1 MTEQTTAIQDLS
13 GDYQLDPAHT
23 RIGFVARHAM
33 VTKVRGQFR
42 QFEGSAHL
50 DPTDPTK
57 SSAQLT
63 VEVASIDTGNEQR
76 DGHLR
81 SADFFDSE
89 TYPEITFVSTSV
101 QPAGDGYRVTG
112 DLTIRGVT
120 RPVELAVEVEDKF
133 VDPWGNER
141 VGVTA
146 SGSINRTDWGL
157 NWNQTLEAGRL
168 LVSEKI
174 NLAIETALV
183 RPAGVPTATA

>member
-1 MTEQTTAIQDLS
+1 MADKYTFDASHSNIGFSAKHMMVTTVRGRFTDYQGEVLVEGDDPTTARATFTIK
-13 GDYQLDPAHT
+13 T
-23 RIGFVARHAM
+23 
-33 VTKVRGQFR
+33 
-42 QFEGSAHL
+42 
-50 DPTDPTK
+50 
-57 SSAQLT
+57 
-63 VEVASIDTGNEQR
+63 ASIDTGNEQR

-81 SADFFDSE
+81 SGDFFDSE
-89 TYPEITFVSTSV
+89 THPEITFVSTGV
-101 QPAGDGYRVTG
+101 APAGDGYRVTG

-157 NWNQTLEAGRL
+157 SWNQTLEAGRL
-168 LVSEKI
+168 LVGEKI